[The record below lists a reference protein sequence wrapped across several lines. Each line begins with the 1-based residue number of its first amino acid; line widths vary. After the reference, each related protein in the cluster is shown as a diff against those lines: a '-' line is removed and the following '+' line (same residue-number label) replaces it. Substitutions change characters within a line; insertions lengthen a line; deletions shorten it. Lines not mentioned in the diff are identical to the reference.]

1 LKVRTLKDNVG
12 TLNKKG
18 TILEVSEELAKHWID
33 LGAVEEVKTPKK
45 KASKKR
51 NEEGGE

>member
-1 LKVRTLKDNVG
+1 MKVKTLKDNVG

-18 TILEVSEELAKHWID
+18 TVLEVADEVAEKWIE

-45 KASKKR
+45 KASKKKEG
-51 NEEGGE
+51 EE